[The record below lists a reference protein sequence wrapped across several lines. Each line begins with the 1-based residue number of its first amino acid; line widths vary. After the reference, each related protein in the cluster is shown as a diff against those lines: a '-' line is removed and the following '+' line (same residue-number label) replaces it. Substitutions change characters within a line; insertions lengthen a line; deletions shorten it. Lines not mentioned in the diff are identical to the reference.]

1 MKTVTVNERSVRI
14 AVWALIVVA
23 IMAAGGKLAKFLMEN
38 GPKAPKVASEVVLP
52 RVRVMEVKKETVEIT
67 VVAQGDVEAER
78 RTQLV
83 SQVGGKVIEI
93 SPRLEAGEVFKAQ
106 EFLLQIDRTD
116 YEAALATAEAGL
128 ADAELATAME
138 EASAEK
144 AVRDWEKLGN
154 GRKPGTLVLREPQ
167 LASAR
172 AREVAA
178 ETGVDKALADLDRT
192 RVIAPYDCRIQSKAL
207 DLGATVAPGSPLAE
221 VLSMGTVDV
230 RLPLSL
236 EDYGFLARDEK
247 GGFVGKVGATA
258 RIGGEERRWSGTV
271 IRSEEVVDQATR
283 SINVVVRFEGED
295 VPPPGLFVNAEIVGR
310 KLEDRVVLPRAAML
324 DAKRVLLVTKEGTLE
339 FREVQVERTEAESV
353 ILSGGLEE
361 GERVCLTTM
370 STPVTGM
377 KVEVEQKV
385 PGAETEEEPTL

>member
-1 MKTVTVNERSVRI
+1 MKTVTFNERSVRI
-14 AVWALIVVA
+14 AVWTVIVIA
-23 IMAAGGKLAKFLMEN
+23 IVAAGVAMAKFLMEN

-52 RVRVMEVKKETVEIT
+52 RVRVMEVRKETVEIR

-128 ADAELATAME
+128 ADAQLATAME

-144 AVRDWEKLGN
+144 VVRDWEKLGN

-167 LASAR
+167 LVSAR

-178 ETGVDKALADLDRT
+178 QAAVDKALADLDRT
-192 RVIAPYDCRIQSKAL
+192 RVIAPYDCRIQSKSL
-207 DLGATVAPGSPLAE
+207 DLGATVAPGTPLAE
-221 VLSMGTVDV
+221 VLSMGAVDV

-236 EDYGFLARDEK
+236 EDYGFLARDAE
-247 GGFVGKVGATA
+247 GGFVGKVVATA
-258 RIGGEERRWSGTV
+258 RIGGEEKSWSGTV

-295 VPPPGLFVNAEIVGR
+295 TPPPGLFVNAGIEGR
-310 KLEDRVVLPRAAML
+310 TLEGRFVLPRSAML

-353 ILSGGLEE
+353 VISGGLKE
-361 GERVCLTTM
+361 GERVCLTTL

-377 KVEVEQKV
+377 KVAVVEEK
-385 PGAETEEEPTL
+385 PETEKAEEPSL